1 MAVTAALVLA
11 VAGEEVS
18 TLEDFYR
25 KVWGRG
31 AAGAPVPL
39 TVLQGA
45 RVSEVTVRS
54 IDRVEY
60 FRPST
65 TY

>member
-1 MAVTAALVLA
+1 VG
-11 VAGEEVS
+11 GEEVS
-18 TLEDFYR
+18 SLAEFYR
-25 KVWGRG
+25 TVWGRG
-31 AAGAPVPL
+31 AAGAAVSL
-39 TVLQGA
+39 RVLQGSS
-45 RVSEVTVRS
+45 VKDVTVRS